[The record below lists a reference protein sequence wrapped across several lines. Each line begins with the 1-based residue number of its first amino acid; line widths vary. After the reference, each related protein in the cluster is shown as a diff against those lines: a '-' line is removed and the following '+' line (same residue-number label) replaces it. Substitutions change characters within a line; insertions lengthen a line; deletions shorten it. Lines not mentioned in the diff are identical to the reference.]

1 MSNRFLICAPIILTA
16 LCSNAVAEEDVTAQC
31 ALTYKSSVNAKG
43 PCTIFT
49 AESIVRIRGTVE
61 ENGQLYTAII
71 DSSKNTGL
79 LIGAGTFTLADGQL
93 SKNEPNEANWP
104 NGYVLKIER
113 K

>member
-1 MSNRFLICAPIILTA
+1 MRTPLILAIFCN
-16 LCSNAVAEEDVTAQC
+16 NAFAEQDLTAQC
-31 ALTYKSSVNAKG
+31 ALTYKSSVNAKR

-49 AESIVRIRGTVE
+49 AESIIRIKGTVE

-71 DSSKNTGL
+71 DNSKNTGL

-93 SKNEPNEANWP
+93 SKNEPNEVNWP